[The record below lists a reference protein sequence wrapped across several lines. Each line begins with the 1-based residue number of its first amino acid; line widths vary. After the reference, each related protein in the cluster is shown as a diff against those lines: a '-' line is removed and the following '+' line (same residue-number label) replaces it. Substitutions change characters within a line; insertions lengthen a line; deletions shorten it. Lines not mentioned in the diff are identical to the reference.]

1 MGRKDRFH
9 GEGNVRATSRKNWVL
24 QVREGRTFRF
34 LQCHATDSPLQEI
47 VKNRE
52 DWHATVHEVTELD
65 TT

>member
-9 GEGNVRATSRKNWVL
+9 GEGNVRATSRKNWDL
-24 QVREGRTFRF
+24 QVRQGRTFCF
-34 LQCHATDSPLQEI
+34 LQWHATDSRLQEV
-47 VKNRE
+47 VKDRE